1 MKRFF
6 LTLVLCFGIV
16 AAFAQ
21 EPQEA
26 QQEKTAIDY
35 KNEGNEALRAKDYP
49 KALQLYEQALSM
61 WGSEPKDTAMV
72 YNMAVCAY
80 QTKDFDKA
88 LPLLDEAIALNYKKE
103 TALLYKAN
111 IYKMQKND
119 VEYVKTLETALA
131 NSPDDAKIKGMLA
144 TVYLKEA
151 NVFYSAGATILKN
164 AAADVTA
171 AKYKTTDEP
180 YKAAVGKANDEF
192 KKALPLVDKALAIDP
207 ENATGKQLKSAIEQ
221 NLKG

>member
-6 LTLVLCFGIV
+6 LALVLCFGIV

-21 EPQEA
+21 E
-26 QQEKTAIDY
+26 EKTAIDL

-49 KALQLYEQALSM
+49 KALQLYDQALSK
-61 WGSEPKDTAMV
+61 WGDEPKDTAMV

-80 QTKDFDKA
+80 NIKDFNKA
-88 LPLLDEAIALNYKKE
+88 LPLLDDAIAMNYKKE

-111 IYKMQKND
+111 IYKAQKND
-119 VEYVKTLETALA
+119 EEYIKTLEAALA

-151 NVFYSAGATILKN
+151 NVFYSAGAKILKD

-171 AKYKTTDEP
+171 AKYKTTDEQ
-180 YKAAVGKANDEF
+180 YKTAVSKANAEF
-192 KKALPLVDKALAIDP
+192 KKALPIVDKALSYDP
-207 ENATGKQLKSAIEQ
+207 ENATGKQLKAAIEQ
-221 NLKG
+221 NLKA

>member
-6 LTLVLCFGIV
+6 LALTMCLGIV
-16 AAFAQ
+16 VGFAQ
-21 EPQEA
+21 D
-26 QQEKTAIDY
+26 EKSAVDL
-35 KNEGNEALRAKDYP
+35 KNEGNDALRDKNYP
-49 KALQLYEQALSM
+49 TALNLYEQALSK
-61 WGSEPKDTAMV
+61 WGEEPKDTAMV

-88 LPLLDEAIALNYKKE
+88 IKYLDESVALNYKKE

-111 IYKMQKND
+111 VYKAMKND
-119 VEYVKTLETALA
+119 DGYEKTLEEALA
-131 NSPDDAKIKGMLA
+131 NSPNDAKLKDMLA
-144 TVYLKEA
+144 KVYLKEA
-151 NVFYSAGATILKN
+151 NVFYTAGAKILQS

-180 YKAAVGKANDEF
+180 YKAAVEKSKDEF
-192 KKALPLVDKALAIDP
+192 KKALPLIDKALVVDP
-207 ENATGKQLKSAIEQ
+207 ENATGKQLKAAVEQ

>member
-6 LTLVLCFGIV
+6 LALVLCFGIV

-21 EPQEA
+21 E
-26 QQEKTAIDY
+26 EKTAIDL

-49 KALQLYEQALSM
+49 KALQLYDQALSK
-61 WGSEPKDTAMV
+61 WGDEPKDTAMV

-80 QTKDFDKA
+80 NTKDLDKA
-88 LPLLDEAIALNYKKE
+88 LPLLDDAIAMDYKKE

-119 VEYVKTLETALA
+119 EEYEKTLETALA

-151 NVFYSAGATILKN
+151 NVFYSAGAKILKD
-164 AAADVTA
+164 AAADVNA
-171 AKYKTTDEP
+171 AKYKTTDEQ
-180 YKAAVGKANDEF
+180 YKTAVSKANDEF
-192 KKALPLVDKALAIDP
+192 KKALPKVDKALTIDP
-207 ENATGKQLKSAIEQ
+207 ENATGKQLKAAIEQ
-221 NLKG
+221 NLKA

>member
-6 LTLVLCFGIV
+6 LALVLCFGIV

-21 EPQEA
+21 E
-26 QQEKTAIDY
+26 EKTAIDL

-49 KALQLYEQALSM
+49 KALQLYDQALSK
-61 WGSEPKDTAMV
+61 WGDEPKDTAMV

-80 QTKDFDKA
+80 NTKDFDKA
-88 LPLLDEAIALNYKKE
+88 HPLLDEAIAMDYKKE

-119 VEYVKTLETALA
+119 AEYEKTLETALA
-131 NSPDDAKIKGMLA
+131 NSPDDTKIKGMLA

-151 NVFYSAGATILKN
+151 NVFYSAGAKILKD
-164 AAADVTA
+164 AAADVNA
-171 AKYKTTDEP
+171 AKYKTTDEQ
-180 YKAAVGKANDEF
+180 YKTAVSKANDEF
-192 KKALPLVDKALAIDP
+192 KKALPKVDKALTIDP
-207 ENATGKQLKSAIEQ
+207 ENATGKQLKAAIEQ
-221 NLKG
+221 NLKA

>member
-6 LTLVLCFGIV
+6 LALVLCFGIV

-21 EPQEA
+21 E
-26 QQEKTAIDY
+26 EKTAIDL

-49 KALQLYEQALSM
+49 KALQLYDQALSK
-61 WGSEPKDTAMV
+61 WGDEPKDTAMV

-80 QTKDFDKA
+80 NIKDFNKA
-88 LPLLDEAIALNYKKE
+88 LPLLDDAIAMNYKKE

-111 IYKMQKND
+111 IYKAQKND
-119 VEYVKTLETALA
+119 EGYIKTLEAALA

-151 NVFYSAGATILKN
+151 NVFYSAGAKILKD

-171 AKYKTTDEP
+171 AKYKTTDEQ
-180 YKAAVGKANDEF
+180 YKTAVSKANAEF
-192 KKALPLVDKALAIDP
+192 KKALPIVDKALSYDP
-207 ENATGKQLKSAIEQ
+207 ENATGKQLKAAIEQ
-221 NLKG
+221 NLKA